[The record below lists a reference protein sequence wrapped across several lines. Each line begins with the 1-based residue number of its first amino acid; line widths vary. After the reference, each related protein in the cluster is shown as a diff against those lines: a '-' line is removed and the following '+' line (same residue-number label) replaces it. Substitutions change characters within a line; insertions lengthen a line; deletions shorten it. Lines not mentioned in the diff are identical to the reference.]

1 MINSVLCKMSK
12 QGKPNKA
19 LQKRIAQIEALL
31 LKVKGRVAPSLMR
44 FLMLNR
50 REATS

>member
-31 LKVKGRVAPSLMR
+31 LKGQRQSCPLFNEIFDA
-44 FLMLNR
+44 
-50 REATS
+50 